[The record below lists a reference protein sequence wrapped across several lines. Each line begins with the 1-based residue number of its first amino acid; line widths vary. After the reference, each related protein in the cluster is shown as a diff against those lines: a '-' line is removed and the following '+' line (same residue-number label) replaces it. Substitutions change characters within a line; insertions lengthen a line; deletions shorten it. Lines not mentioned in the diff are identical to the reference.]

1 MKSEQL
7 IQSLIEQTNQII
19 NKIENL
25 KNEHL
30 EMLKWKSDVE
40 SWNILECL
48 EHLNL
53 YGEFYLNEI
62 DKAISKAKTLIEE
75 NFKSGFLGNYFSKSM
90 LPKEKLNKMKTFKDK
105 NPMNSNLDMQM
116 VFDEFINQQMKMLD
130 LLNKARKV
138 SLNKTKIKTSF
149 SALIKL
155 KLGDAFQFVVNHNKR
170 HLEQIERIKIEFKN
184 A

>member
-7 IQSLIEQTNQII
+7 IQSLIEQTKQNI

-25 KNEHL
+25 KNENL
-30 EMLKWKSDVE
+30 ETLKWKPEVE

-62 DKAISKAKTLIEE
+62 EKSISSAITLSEE

-90 LPKEKLNKMKTFKDK
+90 LPKEKPNKMKTFKDK
-105 NPMNSNLDMQM
+105 NPLNTNLDKQQ
-116 VFDEFINQQMKMLD
+116 VFNEFINQQMKMLD
-130 LLNKARKV
+130 LLNNSRKV
-138 SLNKTKIKTSF
+138 SLNKTKVKTSI
-149 SALIKL
+149 SSLIKL
-155 KLGDAFQFVVNHNKR
+155 KLGDAFQFVINHKIR
-170 HLEQIERIKIEFKN
+170 HLEQIERIKMQFKN